1 MAVRQKGK
9 RFYVYFKWNG
19 ALLETATSAQNE
31 AAARRIDKAVRTA
44 LQDQQVRPPQT

>member
-31 AAARRIDKAVRTA
+31 AAAKRIDKAGTHRS
-44 LQDQQVRPPQT
+44 QDQQI